1 MTTQQS
7 TSMAD
12 LQKTSQPTKT
22 PLVAFSHFMDRFKPQ
37 LALALPKHLTA
48 DRMSR
53 LALTAFSSSTQLQNC
68 DQHSIAA
75 SIMTAG
81 QLGLE
86 PGVNGQGYLIPYGR
100 TCTFVPGWKGLV
112 DLVARS
118 GRGTVFTG
126 VIFRDQEYTFTDGA
140 RRDLVIHNETDLDAP
155 EDITHAY
162 AIGWV
167 RDAAMPIIEL
177 WRVSKIEKH
186 RDKYNKVGRK
196 HYSYRDW
203 EMYARKV
210 PLLQVIKYMP
220 CSIEVSNAL
229 AVSHAAEAGRN
240 VNIDQGIVIDMDTGR
255 PVEVDP
261 ETGEIMRDAQG
272 TSQNSPRENR
282 QTSREESSTAKAQSD
297 AGNPAPGA
305 TSAAPAATDASATAA
320 RQGEQVELPGANE
333 SDEEALDPAKV
344 EAQLRAAKT
353 VDVLDVAADFLPS
366 IADDDERHRLTRL
379 YQQLRT
385 SMTATAQRGGSA
397 RRRNVQAPE

>member
-22 PLVAFSHFMDRFKPQ
+22 PLAAFSHFMDRFKPQ

-210 PLLQVIKYMP
+210 PLLQVLKYMP

-229 AVSHAAEAGRN
+229 AVSHAAEAGRG
-240 VNIDQGIVIDMDTGR
+240 VNIEQGIVIDMDTGR
-255 PVEVDP
+255 PVEEIDR
-261 ETGEIMRDAQG
+261 ETGEVMRQADEG
-272 TSQNSPRENR
+272 TRQSPRS
-282 QTSREESSTAKAQSD
+282 SRSDTAPAKAQAE
-297 AGNPAPGA
+297 AGNPAQRAA
-305 TSAAPAATDASATAA
+305 TSAGASPEPQGTPSEQSQAELPAA
-320 RQGEQVELPGANE
+320 GNE
-333 SDEEALDPAKV
+333 GGGLDPAKV
-344 EAQLRAAKT
+344 EHQIQNAKT
-353 VDVLDVAADFLPS
+353 IDVLDLASDS
-366 IADDDERHRLTRL
+366 IDGVDDLGERARLHQL
-379 YQQLRT
+379 YQSRRLSLT
-385 SMTATAQRGGSA
+385 SEAQRAGNT
-397 RRRNVQAPE
+397 RRRSVQAPE